1 MTIEEKLKHFTTV
14 TIESVHSKCEESLN
28 EYKADLD
35 EQFEKHKEEAIRDS
49 KLREKT
55 LRDGIERKAS
65 KEYTME
71 QLHLKRKINRK
82 QNELK
87 AKIHEE
93 IATALLEYRKKPEY
107 KELLIKQI
115 NAAKDFARGEEI
127 NIFIDE
133 DDMGLCEELNAACG
147 IRLNISEHLFMGGIR
162 AEIPKKNILI
172 DNTFETK
179 LEESVEKFM
188 VTL

>member
-14 TIESVHSKCEESLN
+14 TIEGVHEECEKSLN

-35 EQFEKHKEEAIRDS
+35 RQFESHKAEAIDAA

-71 QLHLKRKINRK
+71 QLHIKRKINRK
-82 QNELK
+82 QNELAGK
-87 AKIHEE
+87 LFEKVEQK
-93 IATALLEYRKKPEY
+93 LSEYREKPEY
-107 KELLIKQI
+107 KELLVKQI
-115 NAAKDFARGEEI
+115 NAAKTFARDEEI
-127 NIFIDE
+127 DIFIDE
-133 DDMGLCEELNAACG
+133 KDVALKEALEKECGVKLNVAE
-147 IRLNISEHLFMGGIR
+147 RSFKGGIR
-162 AEIPKKNILI
+162 AELPKRNILI

-179 LEESVEKFM
+179 IEESKEKFM
-188 VTL
+188 ITL

>member
-14 TIESVHSKCEESLN
+14 TIENVHGKCEASLN

-35 EQFEKHKEEAIRDS
+35 ERFEKHKAEAIRDS

-71 QLHLKRKINRK
+71 QFHLKRKINRK

-87 AKIHEE
+87 AKIREE
-93 IATALLEYRKKPEY
+93 IVNALAEYRKKPEY
-107 KELLIKQI
+107 KELLARQIKS
-115 NAAKDFARGEEI
+115 AKAFARGEEI
-127 NIFIDE
+127 NIFVGE
-133 DDMGLCEELNAACG
+133 DDAAFCDELNKQCG
-147 IRLNISEHLFMGGIR
+147 VTLNVYEQSFMGGIR